1 MFVDVVAVLRML
13 RFIGGPAASAVGT
26 PTTDRNTVC
35 RMMVRRRR
43 GMFWVCGFVCS
54 GDSGSR
60 SWPDGLYDARF
71 CLLGASRALPVCPQ
85 VTRWRSRSIADRR
98 ASRAAVSSFLPSCR
112 ADYPSDLP
120 SLGHL
125 LLTKKHRCWKRVE
138 IVNQGYRRNRNAC

>member
-1 MFVDVVAVLRML
+1 MDLGGGAPDPVFVDVVAVLRML

-54 GDSGSR
+54 GDNGSR

-71 CLLGASRALPVCPQ
+71 CLLGASRALPASDAMEIAIAEESSSQ
-85 VTRWRSRSIADRR
+85 LFSAELQSRLFKRSTLSWP
-98 ASRAAVSSFLPSCR
+98 SSF
-112 ADYPSDLP
+112 
-120 SLGHL
+120 SLRSTVAGNEL
-125 LLTKKHRCWKRVE
+125 K
-138 IVNQGYRRNRNAC
+138 